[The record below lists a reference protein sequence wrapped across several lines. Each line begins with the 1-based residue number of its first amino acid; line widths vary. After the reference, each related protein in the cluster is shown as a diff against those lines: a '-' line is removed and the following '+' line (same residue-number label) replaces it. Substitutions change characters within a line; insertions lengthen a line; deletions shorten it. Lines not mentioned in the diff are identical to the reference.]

1 MCHGAYATLL
11 TFLCALL
18 YLLCTAMP
26 FVKKKGLSCS
36 ATHHHG
42 GDLGLKKFR
51 LKGLKQMERQALT
64 AVKRAE
70 VIAGE

>member
-1 MCHGAYATLL
+1 
-11 TFLCALL
+11 
-18 YLLCTAMP
+18 MP
-26 FVKKKGLSCS
+26 FVKKKGLSRS